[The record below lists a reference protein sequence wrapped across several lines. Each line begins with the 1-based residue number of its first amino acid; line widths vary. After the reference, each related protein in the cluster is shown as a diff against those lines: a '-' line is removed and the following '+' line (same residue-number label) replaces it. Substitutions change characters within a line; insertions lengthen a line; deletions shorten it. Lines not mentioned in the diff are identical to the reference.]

1 MHKVSKILLEIA
13 SIGWIV
19 FVVIAIIMTLSSCS
33 SNKKQK
39 ECDIKDPLHY
49 HKNEL
54 YTNNP
59 ITKKCEGTDSVIYLF
74 TN

>member
-33 SNKKQK
+33 A
-39 ECDIKDPLHY
+39 
-49 HKNEL
+49 
-54 YTNNP
+54 
-59 ITKKCEGTDSVIYLF
+59 TKKCCEKTAQEVYEYEGMYVNQEWDR
-74 TN
+74 N